1 MHLNPRTSTKMSKLR
16 FLKFCNSIFEGEN
29 KCQVSRFQ
37 SARLNGVMYLRWDA
51 YPLKMLPVSIDM
63 EILVSLRLRHSK
75 SEQLGDDAQ
84 VYFNIF
90 NACLQTIDANYMF

>member
-1 MHLNPRTSTKMSKLR
+1 MS
-16 FLKFCNSIFEGEN
+16 
-29 KCQVSRFQ
+29 VSRFQ
-37 SARLNGVMYLRWDA
+37 SAGLNGVMYLRWDA
-51 YPLKMLPVSIDM
+51 YPLKRLPVSIDV

-90 NACLQTIDANYMF
+90 NACLQTIDAFIESFWCGCPHKISCGCLLPRVTHLDF

>member
-1 MHLNPRTSTKMSKLR
+1 MSKLR

-84 VYFNIF
+84 HLSSSHSGADVLTKFRADAYFRESP
-90 NACLQTIDANYMF
+90 T

>member
-1 MHLNPRTSTKMSKLR
+1 MSKLR

-51 YPLKMLPVSIDM
+51 YPLKRLPVSIDM
-63 EILVSLRLRHSK
+63 EILVSLRLCHGK
-75 SEQLGDDAQ
+75 FEQVGDDAQ